1 MKRMNIKMGGVGNAS
16 AFTLV
21 ELLVVI
27 AIIGILIALL
37 LPAVQA
43 AREAA
48 RRMQCTN
55 HLKQMGLAVHN
66 FHDSMKGLPPAAIG
80 GRFGVDGD
88 QDRSCNAG
96 AVFSAFAL
104 MLPYLEQSALGEI
117 VSERIRTDG
126 RADIW
131 SGWWCDKGWGT
142 VLNDTQRN
150 GFASVPVMKCPTR
163 RGSGAAMTTST
174 APTWFFAPGP
184 RGDYALVTASVTTG
198 DDPPDGGWS
207 WPTWAE
213 AHVPNNN
220 GDLGRPLACNV
231 GPFRSAKYVNDNEPR
246 ASQWS
251 VRDSFSRIVDG
262 LSNTLIIG
270 EKQLYLGGPGDNGF
284 AWLEYDP
291 PDGDDQYC
299 NVDASWLTHGMARSF
314 NIYRPTHFYGSSGR
328 IDDKEDWEIL
338 GIQLKTERRD
348 MWWPPMS
355 FGSWHTG
362 TTNFAVG
369 DGAVV
374 GISDAINKKLYAKLG
389 IVNDGLGGTIP

>member
-1 MKRMNIKMGGVGNAS
+1 MLKWGGGNVVG
-16 AFTLV
+16 FTLV

-55 HLKQMGLAVHN
+55 HLKQLGLAVHN
-66 FHDSMKGLPPAAIG
+66 FHDSMKGIPPAALGGIG
-80 GRFGVDGD
+80 NGD
-88 QDRSCNAG
+88 SNEG
-96 AVFSAFAL
+96 ADFSAFGL
-104 MLPYLEQSALGEI
+104 MLPYLEQAALAEI
-117 VSERIRTDG
+117 VTDCIRRDQRT
-126 RADIW
+126 DIW
-131 SGWWCDKGWGT
+131 SGWWLDKGWGT
-142 VLNDTQRN
+142 ILNDQERN
-150 GFASVPVMKCPTR
+150 GFASVSFMKCPAR
-163 RGSGAAMTTST
+163 RGGAAQTVSSEQG
-174 APTWFFAPGP
+174 WFYAPGP

-198 DDPPDGGWS
+198 DDPPDNGWS

-220 GDLGRPLACNV
+220 GDLGRPFACNV
-231 GPFRSAKYVNDNEPR
+231 GTFRSAKYMNDNAPR
-246 ASQWS
+246 ASEWS
-251 VRDSFSRIVDG
+251 VRDTFSRISDG

-270 EKQLYLGGPGDNGF
+270 EKQLARG
-284 AWLEYDP
+284 AR
-291 PDGDDQYC
+291 DGDGNPVPDWMEWEPNDDQHC
-299 NVDASWLTHGMARSF
+299 NVDSSWLIHGMARSF
-314 NIYRPTHFYGSSGR
+314 NIYRPTHFYGTAGR
-328 IDDKEDWEIL
+328 IDVKEDWELL
-338 GIQLKTERRD
+338 GIQLPKQHRD

-374 GISDAINKKLYAKLG
+374 GISDAINKALYAKLG
-389 IVNDGLGGTIP
+389 IVNDGLNGSIP